1 MSGLRLSSLKYP
13 LPHWGT
19 VLGGKMDL
27 HGANISLACF
37 HGINFKS
44 KSWALFSLK
53 EPCISFATEAHEVFN
68 LSGNLFEKILFL
80 EMSSQYIIYI
90 FIFIYLDSG
99 PLCRDDLDIHI
110 VQNLTFGLGMEGTV
124 RPQHSMATVCKF
136 SRNVLFPPQFKTI
149 QEWFNYA
156 FAMSE
161 IDGK

>member
-1 MSGLRLSSLKYP
+1 
-13 LPHWGT
+13 
-19 VLGGKMDL
+19 MDL
-27 HGANISLACF
+27 HGVNISLACF

-68 LSGNLFEKILFL
+68 LGGKITF
-80 EMSSQYIIYI
+80 MYGCRKVYTINVFF
-90 FIFIYLDSG
+90 FIDSG

-110 VQNLTFGLGMEGTV
+110 VQNLTFGLGMEDTI

-156 FAMSE
+156 FALSE
-161 IDGK
+161 IDGN

>member
-1 MSGLRLSSLKYP
+1 MNETY
-13 LPHWGT
+13 
-19 VLGGKMDL
+19 
-27 HGANISLACF
+27 
-37 HGINFKS
+37 NF
-44 KSWALFSLK
+44 L
-53 EPCISFATEAHEVFN
+53 
-68 LSGNLFEKILFL
+68 
-80 EMSSQYIIYI
+80 
-90 FIFIYLDSG
+90 YLDSG

-161 IDGK
+161 IDGNNILVMLIYFVFH